1 MTGTNGN
8 SNGHAATTS
17 TSSSTTQ
24 RRYTAPVAL
33 KLKEYGR
40 SVFKGAV
47 ADEYLSKYGCSYQ
60 VLSEDPTWVTHS
72 ADAVASAVYDWY
84 VCFVC
89 CCCCCWWFLQR
100 LCA

>member
-8 SNGHAATTS
+8 SNGHAATA
-17 TSSSTTQ
+17 SSSQ
-24 RRYTAPVAL
+24 RRYMAPVAQ
-33 KLKEYGR
+33 KLKDYGR

-47 ADEYLSKYGCSYQ
+47 ADEYLSKYGCSYK

-84 VCFVC
+84 VSSIYILLVY
-89 CCCCCWWFLQR
+89 LKR
-100 LCA
+100 SRA